1 MIFLMVYLTQ
11 ALSEFKCSNI
21 CIKSD
26 DSFSKTPSALI
37 ERLMNLTGR
46 NFFFCS
52 TIISLYFEYLRCI
65 LFLRLVSYP
74 TVSSSTYRRLSLVK
88 ISRSGRKSSPVITEG
103 LGNDGKSA

>member
-1 MIFLMVYLTQ
+1 MVYLTQ

-21 CIKSD
+21 FIKFD
-26 DSFSKTPSALI
+26 DSFSKTPSALT
-37 ERLMNLTGR
+37 ERLMNFTGR

-65 LFLRLVSYP
+65 LFLKLVSYP
-74 TVSSSTYRRLSLVK
+74 TVSSSTYRQLSLVK